1 MRNDILNDFY
11 DDFNIGDEIT
21 KSDLRDY
28 FLKYYEGISD
38 ASLAWRIY
46 ELKKERLIIS
56 KSGNVYSVIDKNDF
70 TDFLIEN
77 DVNLEKL
84 LKDYNEKG
92 FYLKSRFGNEV
103 NVNISLWNTKFLN
116 NYTTHQTYINYNIIE
131 VDKDRVENLYYYL
144 KDYKIDVFMIRDIK
158 GLGHFLS
165 DNSVVISSLPKRSPL
180 ENKKS
185 YKSNY
190 VGYPKV
196 EKVLVDVFV
205 YNKNLLPYDLSEIE
219 NIYKK
224 VYKRHIVKTKTV
236 LQYARIR
243 GMKTRNQVE
252 NMLDRIGEL
261 HND

>member
-11 DDFNIGDEIT
+11 NDFNIGDEIT
-21 KSDLRDY
+21 KDDLRNY

-46 ELKKERLIIS
+46 ELKKVRLIIS
-56 KSGNVYSVIDKNDF
+56 KKGNVYSVIDMNAF

-77 DVNLEKL
+77 DENLEKL
-84 LKDYNEKG
+84 LKNYNEKG
-92 FYLKSRFGNEV
+92 LHLKSRFGNEV
-103 NVNISLWNTKFLN
+103 NVNISLWNTVVLN
-116 NYTTHQTYINYNIIE
+116 TYTTHQTYMNYNIVE

-144 KDYKIDVFMIRDIK
+144 KEHNIDVFMIRDIK

-165 DNSVVISSLPKRSPL
+165 DNSVVISPLPKRSPL

-219 NIYKK
+219 NIYIKMYKK
-224 VYKRHIVKTKTV
+224 HIVKTKTI
-236 LQYARIR
+236 LQYARVR
-243 GMKTRNQVE
+243 GVKTRNQVE
-252 NMLDRIGEL
+252 NMLERIGEL
-261 HND
+261 RND